1 MGELLEIVKLV
12 TLSTCHLSES
22 TSKNLPNGA
31 SANQGVVGL
40 PDWWP
45 EFTRDEGWL
54 FWVPADEVIFEAAF
68 AEAPKDLRDVLMY
81 VRNSGCEW
89 CLFDCDGPICD
100 ALYQY
105 EW

>member
-12 TLSTCHLSES
+12 TLSTSHVSQATSLLMPKDSS
-22 TSKNLPNGA
+22 TLITTIK
-31 SANQGVVGL
+31 Q

-45 EFTRDEGWL
+45 EFVRDEGWL
-54 FWVPADEVIFEAAF
+54 FWVPQDEVIFEAAF

-81 VRNSGCEW
+81 IRNSGCEW
-89 CLFDCDGPICD
+89 CLFDCDGPLCD

-105 EW
+105 DW